1 MNYLI
6 RNLFPYEYGI
16 LADFLYEA
24 IYIPRG
30 VDAPPRSIIEQ
41 PELQLYISDWGRE
54 QDHCL
59 VAEAD
64 GRIIGAVWVRIM
76 NDYGHIDDETPS
88 LAISLYQEYRGM
100 GIGSA
105 LMKEMLIFL
114 CKAGYQKVSLSVQK
128 ANYACRLY
136 QKLGFQVVEERDEE
150 WIMQKYLQDKE

>member
-6 RNLFPYEYGI
+6 RNLFPYEHGI

-114 CKAGYQKVSLSVQK
+114 CKAGYH
-128 ANYACRLY
+128 
-136 QKLGFQVVEERDEE
+136 
-150 WIMQKYLQDKE
+150 